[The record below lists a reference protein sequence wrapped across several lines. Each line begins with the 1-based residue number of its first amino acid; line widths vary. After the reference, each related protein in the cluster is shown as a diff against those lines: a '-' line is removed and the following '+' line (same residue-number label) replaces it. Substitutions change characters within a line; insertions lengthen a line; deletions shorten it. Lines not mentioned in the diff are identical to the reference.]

1 MMVHSLDAR
10 VKKSRFLALRNN
22 AKQFFA
28 TIYSNGKLA
37 FGFSVFLVF
46 VFLALFGQ
54 QLFPYSEATDYANKF
69 APMSAEHWLGTDYM
83 GRDVF
88 CQLVAGCKSAVYLSL
103 MTAFFTVTIG
113 VVLGMIS
120 GYCGGIVDKGI
131 QLVTNIVLNIPTFP
145 ILLVLSTF
153 ITIED
158 DLTFAV
164 ILSIFS
170 WAGLCRA
177 IRAQIMSLKERD
189 FIQICTVMNMKQSR
203 IIFHELLPNIYSYII
218 VNFVMTM
225 RNSITASVGIM
236 TLGLAAFKATN
247 WGVMLYQARI
257 LGLISPQVIAY
268 MLKALIAVVIYQ
280 ISVILMANGLDEVFN
295 PRLKRM

>member
-1 MMVHSLDAR
+1 MENGVIMPPRKNRILTVLH
-10 VKKSRFLALRNN
+10 KG
-22 AKQFFA
+22 KQFFTA
-28 TIYSNGKLA
+28 IYSNGKLA
-37 FGFSVFLVF
+37 VGFSIFLVF

-54 QLFPYSEATDYANKF
+54 SLFPYSEATDYANKF
-69 APMSAEHWLGTDYM
+69 APGSAEHWLGTDYM

-88 CQLVAGCKSAVYLSL
+88 CQLVAGCQSAVYLSF
-103 MTAFFTVTIG
+103 MTALLTVAIG
-113 VVLGMIS
+113 VVLGMVS
-120 GYCGGIVDKGI
+120 GYCGGIVDRVI
-131 QLVTNIVLNIPTFP
+131 QLITNIVLNIPTFP

-164 ILSIFS
+164 ILSMFS

-189 FIQICTVMNMKQSR
+189 FIQICTVMNMKRSR

-268 MLKALIAVVIYQ
+268 MMKALVAVVIYQ

>member
-1 MMVHSLDAR
+1 MERIVDIR
-10 VKKSRFLALRNN
+10 EKKSIISILLN
-22 AKQFFA
+22 AVKQLFT

-37 FGFSVFLVF
+37 FGFSLFFVF
-46 VFLALFGQ
+46 VFLAVFGQ
-54 QLFPYSEATDYANKF
+54 ELFPYSEATDYANKF
-69 APMSAEHWLGTDYM
+69 APMSSEHWLGTDYM

-88 CQLVAGCKSAVYLSL
+88 RQLVAGCKSAVYLSL
-103 MTAFFTVTIG
+103 MTALFTVAIG
-113 VVLGMIS
+113 VALGMIS
-120 GYCGGIVDKGI
+120 GYCGGIVDKVI
-131 QLVTNIVLNIPTFP
+131 QMITNIVLNIPTFP

-158 DLTFAV
+158 DLTFAI

-203 IIFHELLPNIYSYII
+203 IIFNELLPNIYSYII

-225 RNSITASVGIM
+225 RSSITASVGIM

-247 WGVMLYQARI
+247 WGVILYQARI
-257 LGLISPQVIAY
+257 MGLISPQVIAY
-268 MLKALIAVVIYQ
+268 MLKALVAVVIYQ

>member
-1 MMVHSLDAR
+1 MERIVDIR
-10 VKKSRFLALRNN
+10 EKKSIISILLN
-22 AKQFFA
+22 AVKQLFT

-37 FGFSVFLVF
+37 FGFSLFLVF
-46 VFLALFGQ
+46 VFLAVFGQ
-54 QLFPYSEATDYANKF
+54 ELFPYSEATDYANKF

-88 CQLVAGCKSAVYLSL
+88 RQLVAGCKSAVYLSL
-103 MTAFFTVTIG
+103 MTALFTVTIG

-120 GYCGGIVDKGI
+120 GYCGGVVDKII
-131 QLVTNIVLNIPTFP
+131 QMITNIVLNIPTFP

-203 IIFHELLPNIYSYII
+203 IIFNELLPNIYSYII

-225 RNSITASVGIM
+225 RSSITASVGIM

-247 WGVMLYQARI
+247 WGVILYQARI
-257 LGLISPQVIAY
+257 MGLISPQVIAY
-268 MLKALIAVVIYQ
+268 MLKALVAVVIYQ